1 MANLRLEWGRWRLD
15 LGTRPHLMGVINVT
29 PDSFSDGGDFY
40 SCESAVEQGL
50 RLVAEGAD
58 ILDIGGESTRPGA
71 ELLSLK
77 DELARVLPVIEALSE
92 KVDLPLS
99 IDTYK
104 SKVAEA
110 ALKAGAAMI
119 NDISAGR
126 FDYKILHLAAEVGV
140 PLILMH
146 MQGEPRH
153 MQNNPTYG
161 DLMGE
166 IKYFLAQAVQRA
178 EKAGVAGEKIIIDPG
193 IGFGKTFD
201 HNLTLINRLK
211 ELTELGRPIMIGPS
225 RKAFLGHILGG
236 APPKER
242 DSATAAAVTLA
253 VYNGADIVRVH
264 NVGLAKQALAVV
276 QAVMNEH
283 V

>member
-1 MANLRLEWGRWRLD
+1 MAGLRLEWGKWRLD
-15 LGTRPHLMGVINVT
+15 LEARPHIMGVINIT
-29 PDSFSDGGDFY
+29 PDSFSDGGDFF
-40 SCESAVEQGL
+40 SFEDAVEQGL
-50 RLVAEGAD
+50 RLAGEGAD
-58 ILDIGGESTRPGA
+58 ILDVGGESTRPGA
-71 ELLSLK
+71 EPLSLE
-77 DELARVLPVIEALSE
+77 DELARVLPVIETLSE
-92 KVDLPLS
+92 KVDLPVS

-126 FDYKILHLAAEVGV
+126 FDPKILNLAAEAGV

-153 MQNNPTYG
+153 MQDQPTYG

-166 IKYFLAQAVQRA
+166 IKDFLAQAVHRA
-178 EKAGVAGEKIIIDPG
+178 EKAGVAGENIIIDPG

-201 HNLTLINRLK
+201 HNLILINRLRV
-211 ELTELGRPIMIGPS
+211 LTDLGQPLLIGPS
-225 RKAFLGHILGG
+225 RKAFLGRVLGG
-236 APPKER
+236 TPPKDR
-242 DSATAAAVTLA
+242 DPATAAAVALA
-253 VYNGADIVRVH
+253 VYNGANIVRVH
-264 NVGLAKQALAVV
+264 NVDLTRQALALVR
-276 QAVMNEH
+276 AVMAEH